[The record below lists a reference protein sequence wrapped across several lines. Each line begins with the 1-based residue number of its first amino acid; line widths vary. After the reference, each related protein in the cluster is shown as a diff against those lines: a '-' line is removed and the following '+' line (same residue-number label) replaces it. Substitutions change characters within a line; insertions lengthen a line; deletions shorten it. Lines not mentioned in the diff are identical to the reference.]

1 MSSGFLDGSQM
12 WRKCEI
18 AWSSWLLQQGWM
30 VIPLGDLNANSVSG
44 GAPLTGI
51 GAGAL
56 RTPDILATQGGNTI
70 YWEVK
75 YRTRAHINAM
85 TGHLEHWMS
94 YQSFNDYLRFA
105 EKSNGILKVILYED
119 PAVSGTA
126 RWLEIDVKALHDIGR
141 KESRFSNSGLSIE
154 AWIWPISSMKV
165 VDGPSIEASTA
176 DKPLLP
182 EESEG
187 LPMNPAELQPI
198 ERRLRKQR
206 ANIEVVEGLETRNL
220 NFEKILEEDPVV
232 GLDLLRRSLGVP
244 RIPKYSV
251 LKIGASREEAEE
263 ILGLLHYGI
272 RVFLVTN
279 FEIETKMPEMELN
292 AFRESRMLELAVLPD
307 LTEKLGWVVD
317 GFATNALDL
326 NLDILGKAEDAGGIN
341 FHQYRVV
348 HASLKE
354 NILVTAGAGTG
365 KTETMSERIVFLLST
380 YSEPGGD
387 ENQNPITLSLSEMV
401 LMTFTREAALEIR
414 KRLSSTLILRRRLAG
429 RCVMPTVSWLLDLSM
444 TQIGTIHAYAKKLLQ
459 ETGTNIGLTPNF
471 RVSNSTIDF
480 RRLIHNALNEGLE
493 ALYNSD
499 YKEMIPAAHEWED
512 FVDQLWG
519 QLSNNGWRIS
529 DDEID
534 WGSGKDEIQNRIVA
548 LVSSSLKNLSESFS
562 DFCLRN
568 QLLATNDLVP
578 KALDSISASV
588 GGMKILPRF
597 IFVDEFQDTDS
608 TQMDFILKI
617 QSQSKAKLFV
627 VGDAKQGIYRFRGAE
642 GSAFTELRDRVRD
655 RGYEELIEFP
665 LVRNF
670 RTDGVLLNSLHPI
683 FDQLGKLKLLPYTTA
698 DQLLANPSRQDFGT
712 TYTLSVAKGRIER
725 LESVEKRVRSWRES
739 ESGKEIALLCRDNWQ
754 AVEIRDHLISKDI
767 PCELSIKGNFY
778 QSPVV
783 LEFRILLESLCNP
796 SNYASLLELLETRW
810 SGGIVH
816 GQPPVGL
823 SSAELGY
830 WDSEVTGFLSWRDR
844 FASIVQGQTFDIGDL
859 DILRRRI
866 ESLSELSKKRSP
878 IVFLFSLG
886 RTFTPESCTAPND
899 IPGDDTELR
908 RYRRGWDHLIS
919 ILDSRFG
926 RTPTTLHGVLDWLR
940 IQIATNTS
948 EDEPITAEDLLGK
961 VTALT
966 VHKAKGLEF
975 GHVLIPYSD
984 KQFAPK
990 KKRKIRASAIR
1001 NQTEKAFLWEWSPG
1015 DRSPVFTNSD
1025 GAPAW
1030 RIDDEEA
1037 VKEEARLFYVALT
1050 RAKFQLEIIVN
1061 SDDTTSRVGSL
1072 NTWRDFIYLGAE
1084 N

>member
-1 MSSGFLDGSQM
+1 M
-12 WRKCEI
+12 
-18 AWSSWLLQQGWM
+18 
-30 VIPLGDLNANSVSG
+30 IPLGDLNANSISG
-44 GAPLTGI
+44 GAPLTSI
-51 GAGAL
+51 GTGAL

-75 YRTRAHINAM
+75 YRTRAHINSM

-94 YQSFNDYLRFA
+94 NKSFQDYLRFV

-119 PAVSGTA
+119 PAVSGAA
-126 RWLEIDVKALHDIGR
+126 RWLEIDIKVLLDVGR
-141 KESRFSNSGLSIE
+141 KENRFSNSGSSIE

-165 VDGPSIEASTA
+165 VDGPSIETSTE

-182 EESEG
+182 QESEG

-198 ERRLRKQR
+198 ERILRKQR
-206 ANIEVVEGLETRNL
+206 TNTRVIEGLETRNL
-220 NFEKILEEDPVV
+220 NFEKILDEDPVV

-251 LKIGASREEAEE
+251 LKIGASREETDE

-279 FEIETKMPEMELN
+279 FEIETKMLDLELD
-292 AFRESRMLELAVLPD
+292 AFRESRMLESAVIPN
-307 LTEKLGWVVD
+307 LTENLGWVVD
-317 GFATNALDL
+317 GVPTNELDL

-341 FHQYRVV
+341 FHQYRIV
-348 HASLKE
+348 HASLNE
-354 NILVTAGAGTG
+354 DILVTAGAGTG

-380 YSEPGGD
+380 YSEREGD

-414 KRLSSTLILRRRLAG
+414 KRLSSTLILRRRLAA

-444 TQIGTIHAYAKKLLQ
+444 TQIGTIHAYAKRILQ

-471 RVSNSTIDF
+471 RVSSSTMDF

-499 YKEMIPAAHEWED
+499 NKKTIPAAHEWED
-512 FVDQLWG
+512 FIEYLWAQLN
-519 QLSNNGWRIS
+519 NNGWRIS
-529 DDEID
+529 DEDIN
-534 WGSGKDEIQNRIVA
+534 WGTGKDEIQNQIVA
-548 LVSSSLKNLSESFS
+548 LVSSSLKNLSSSFS

-588 GGMKILPRF
+588 NGMKIFPRF

-608 TQMDFILKI
+608 MQMDFILKL
-617 QSQSKAKLFV
+617 QSQAKAKLFV

-642 GSAFTELRDRVRD
+642 GSAFTELRERVKA
-655 RGYEELIEFP
+655 RGHEALLEFP

-670 RTDGVLLNSLHPI
+670 RTDGVLLNSLHPM

-698 DQLLANPSRQDFGT
+698 DRLLPNPSRKNSGT
-712 TYTLSVAKGRIER
+712 TYTVSLAKGSKAR
-725 LESVEKRVRSWRES
+725 LETVEKKVRRWRET

-754 AVEIRDHLISKDI
+754 AVEVRDFLVSKDI

-783 LEFRILLESLCNP
+783 LELRILLESLCNP
-796 SNYASLLELLETRW
+796 YNYASLLELLETRW

-816 GQPPVGL
+816 GQPPAGM

-830 WDSEVTGFLSWRDR
+830 WETEIAEFLSWRDR
-844 FASIVQGQTFDIGDL
+844 FASLAQGEIFVIEDL
-859 DILRRRI
+859 DILRQRV
-866 ESLSELSKKRSP
+866 ESLSDLSRKRSP
-878 IVFLFSLG
+878 IDFLFNIG
-886 RTFTPESCTAPND
+886 RTFTPESCTTPND

-926 RTPTTLHGVLDWLR
+926 RTPTTLHGVLDWLK

-948 EDEPITAEDLLGK
+948 EDEPLTAEDLMGK

-984 KQFAPK
+984 KEFTPK
-990 KKRKIRASAIR
+990 QRRKIRASAIR
-1001 NQTEKAFLWEWSPG
+1001 NETGKAFLWEWVPG
-1015 DRSPVFTNSD
+1015 DDSSVFSNSAS
-1025 GAPAW
+1025 APAW
-1030 RIDDEEA
+1030 RIDDEEG

-1050 RAKFQLEIIVN
+1050 RAKFELEIIVN
-1061 SDDTTSRVGSL
+1061 SEDRVAHVGNL
-1072 NTWRDFIYLGAE
+1072 NTWRDFIFLGGG